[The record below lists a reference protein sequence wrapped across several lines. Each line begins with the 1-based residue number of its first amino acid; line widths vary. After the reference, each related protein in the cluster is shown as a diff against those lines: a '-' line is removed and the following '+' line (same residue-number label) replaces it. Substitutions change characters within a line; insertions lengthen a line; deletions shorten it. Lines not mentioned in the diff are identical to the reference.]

1 MLLRLATR
9 NCGRTIGPLFRIAA
23 AKFHDAK
30 FRELPHSLRVKLRP
44 LPPLFIT
51 LTIKHSFL
59 VVCVCSGNGDTPVR
73 FSRGSRSIRADW
85 QSRPAPDLSGKLG
98 ACAPIDHELGPGDC
112 WLWVAGIGGVGL
124 IQSILLYPCSYYNV
138 LVSIVVVKYPY

>member
-1 MLLRLATR
+1 MLLQPATR
-9 NCGRTIGPLFRIAA
+9 NCGRNIGPLFRIAA
-23 AKFHDAK
+23 AKFPDAK

-51 LTIKHSFL
+51 VTIKHSFL
-59 VVCVCSGNGDTPVR
+59 VVCVVETAPVR
-73 FSRGSRSIRADW
+73 FSRGSRSIWADW

-112 WLWVAGIGGVGL
+112 
-124 IQSILLYPCSYYNV
+124 
-138 LVSIVVVKYPY
+138 